1 MGRINKIRRLAILL
15 FVAPVMASGQEGGVL
30 LRSAPALEESG
41 LVQFLRPRFSLK
53 TGVQVQVVPEGGNV
67 VLDDQAS
74 GEARPVL
81 ARGDVVYYVSVGEGK
96 AANRFADWLL
106 SDVGQR
112 AIEQF
117 RPQAGQSFTGA
128 AGLAKSVAEVMPE
141 GDIARGETLSYQ
153 NCGRCHVIGE
163 RNRMKGIGSTPS
175 FALMRSF
182 PDWQQ
187 RFGGFYTL
195 IPHPSFSQIVDVTD
209 PFDPSR
215 PPVINPLEL
224 TLKELEDILAF
235 VATIKPADLGAPL
248 QTQ

>member
-1 MGRINKIRRLAILL
+1 MDRINKILHLAILL
-15 FVAPVMASGQEGGVL
+15 FVTPLVVSGQEDVARL
-30 LRSAPALEESG
+30 HIVPALEESG

-53 TGVQVQVVPEGGNV
+53 TGVPLQVVKEGANV
-67 VLDDQAS
+67 VLGDQA
-74 GEARPVL
+74 GGNARPVMV
-81 ARGDVVYYVSVGEGK
+81 RGDMVYYVSAGGG
-96 AANRFADWLL
+96 AAAKRFADWLR

-117 RPQAGQSFTGA
+117 RPQTGLPFAGA
-128 AGLAKSVAEVMPE
+128 AGLAETVTEVVPE
-141 GDIARGETLSYQ
+141 GDVARGEILSYR
-153 NCGRCHVIGE
+153 NCGRCHVIGP

-187 RFGGFYTL
+187 RFGGFYAL
-195 IPHPSFSQIVDVTD
+195 IPHPSFSQIAGVTD
-209 PFDPSR
+209 RFDPAR
-215 PPVINPLEL
+215 PPPISPLEMTITDL
-224 TLKELEDILAF
+224 DDILAF

>member
-1 MGRINKIRRLAILL
+1 MDRINKILCLAILL
-15 FVAPVMASGQEGGVL
+15 FVAPLVASGQEDGVR
-30 LRSAPALEESG
+30 LRIAPALEDSG

-53 TGVQVQVVPEGGNV
+53 TGVQVQLVPEGANV
-67 VLDDQAS
+67 VLDDQDRD
-74 GEARPVL
+74 GARPVL

-96 AANRFADWLL
+96 AAERFADWLL

-112 AIEQF
+112 AIGQF
-117 RPQAGQSFTGA
+117 RPQAGQPFTGA
-128 AGLAKSVAEVMPE
+128 AGLAKAVAEVMPE

-175 FALMRSF
+175 FALMRGF

-195 IPHPSFSQIVDVTD
+195 NPHPSFSQIVDVTD

-224 TLKELEDILAF
+224 TLKELDDILAF

>member
-1 MGRINKIRRLAILL
+1 MGRITKIRRLAILL
-15 FVAPVMASGQEGGVL
+15 FVAPMMASGQEGGVR
-30 LRSAPALEESG
+30 LRTAPALEESG

-53 TGVQVQVVPEGGNV
+53 TGVPVQVVTDGANV
-67 VLDDQAS
+67 VLDDQDSAD
-74 GEARPVL
+74 AKPVL
-81 ARGDVVYYVSVGEGK
+81 ARGDAVYYVLAGEGK
-96 AANRFADWLL
+96 DAKRFAGWLL

-117 RPQAGQSFTGA
+117 RPKSGQPFTGA
-128 AGLAKSVAEVMPE
+128 AGVAETVAEVALE
-141 GDIARGETLSYQ
+141 GDVVRGETLSYR
-153 NCGRCHVIGE
+153 NCGRCHVIGV

-209 PFDPSR
+209 PFDARR
-215 PPVINPLEL
+215 PPPINPLEL
-224 TLKELEDILAF
+224 TIGELDDILAF

>member
-1 MGRINKIRRLAILL
+1 MGRINKIRSLAILL
-15 FVAPVMASGQEGGVL
+15 FVAPIMASGQEDGVR

-53 TGVQVQVVPEGGNV
+53 TGVPVQVVTDGANV
-67 VLDDQAS
+67 VLDDQDS
-74 GEARPVL
+74 GDAKPVM
-81 ARGDVVYYVSVGEGK
+81 ARGDAVYYITVGEGK
-96 AANRFADWLL
+96 AAKRFADWLL

-117 RPQAGQSFTGA
+117 QPEGAQPFTGA
-128 AGLAKSVAEVMPE
+128 AGLAEKPAEVALE
-141 GDIARGETLSYQ
+141 GDVARGETLSYR

-187 RFGGFYTL
+187 RFGGYYTL
-195 IPHPSFSQIVDVTD
+195 NPHPSFSQIVDVTD
-209 PFDPSR
+209 PFDPAR
-215 PPVINPLEL
+215 PPPIKPLEL
-224 TLKELEDILAF
+224 TLEELADILAF
-235 VATIKPADLGAPL
+235 VSTIKPADLGAPL

>member
-1 MGRINKIRRLAILL
+1 MDRINKILRLAILL
-15 FVAPVMASGQEGGVL
+15 FVAPMVASGQEDGIR
-30 LRSAPALEESG
+30 LRTAPTLEESG

-53 TGVQVQVVPEGGNV
+53 TGVPVQVVMDGANV

-74 GEARPVL
+74 VDAKPVL
-81 ARGDVVYYVSVGEGK
+81 ARGDVVYYVSASEGNGAK
-96 AANRFADWLL
+96 RFAGWLL

-117 RPQAGQSFTGA
+117 RPENGQPFTGA
-128 AGLAKSVAEVMPE
+128 AGLAEKVAEVAPE
-141 GDIARGETLSYQ
+141 GNVARGETLSYR
-153 NCGRCHVIGE
+153 NCGRCHVIGA

-209 PFDPSR
+209 PFDPAR
-215 PPVINPLEL
+215 PPPINPLEL
-224 TLKELEDILAF
+224 TIGELDDILAF

>member
-1 MGRINKIRRLAILL
+1 
-15 FVAPVMASGQEGGVL
+15 MASGQEGGVR
-30 LRSAPALEESG
+30 LRTAPALEESG

-53 TGVQVQVVPEGGNV
+53 TGVPVQVETDGANV

-74 GEARPVL
+74 SDAKPVL
-81 ARGDVVYYVSVGEGK
+81 ARGDAVYYISVGEGK
-96 AANRFADWLL
+96 GAKRFAEWLL

-117 RPQAGQSFTGA
+117 QPENGQPFTGA
-128 AGLAKSVAEVMPE
+128 AGLAEAVSEVMPE
-141 GDIARGETLSYQ
+141 GDVARGETLSYQ
-153 NCGRCHVIGE
+153 NCGRCHVIGA

-195 IPHPSFSQIVDVTD
+195 NPHPSFSQVVDVTD
-209 PFDPSR
+209 PFDPAR
-215 PPVINPLEL
+215 PPPISPLEL
-224 TLKELEDILAF
+224 TIGELDDILAF
-235 VATIKPADLGAPL
+235 VATLKPADLGAPL